1 MKQTIKV
8 TENATY
14 MMKLPC
20 VYSCHKENGEL
31 VYLLYD
37 WDEDGNYIKAH
48 IGDWLG
54 EDDEGKWHILD
65 KSAREQQENNARRKD
80 YGKNN

>member
-8 TENATY
+8 TANATY
-14 MMKLPC
+14 MLKLPC
-20 VYSCHKENGEL
+20 VYSCHKENDEL

-37 WDEDGNYIKAH
+37 WDDNGQYVKAH

-54 EDDEGKWHILD
+54 EDEEGKWRLLA
-65 KSAREQQENNARRKD
+65 KPAREQKENHAKT
-80 YGKNN
+80 K

>member
-8 TENATY
+8 TANATY
-14 MMKLPC
+14 MLKLPC
-20 VYSCHKENGEL
+20 VYSCHKENDEL

-37 WDEDGNYIKAH
+37 WDDNGQYVKAH

-54 EDDEGKWHILD
+54 EDEEGKWHLLA
-65 KSAREQQENNARRKD
+65 KPAREQKENHAKT
-80 YGKNN
+80 K

>member
-1 MKQTIKV
+1 MKQTIEV
-8 TENATY
+8 TANATY

-37 WDEDGNYIKAH
+37 RDKRQCTKAH

-65 KSAREQQENNARRKD
+65 KSAREQKGNS
-80 YGKNN
+80 YGKEVL